1 MPAHS
6 VENALISRRGVL
18 KVGAVASVLLAT
30 AGLGASLSG
39 CSASS
44 SARGFS
50 VLRSS
55 DLAFLRALIPV
66 MLTASV
72 TAPAMPGAVKATLDT
87 LDDNLN
93 HLSPALLTL
102 TQQLFDVLAMP
113 VTRGPLTGVWGR
125 WENSSPEQIESFLQR
140 WQNSSLSLLKMGL
153 AGATGDDELVRVPA
167 VLGRLR
173 LPRATQ
179 AVKNPWG
186 RACSRFRQRATSDL
200 LS

>member
-6 VENALISRRGVL
+6 VENALLSRRGVL
-18 KVGAVASVLLAT
+18 RVGAVASAFLAT
-30 AGLGASLSG
+30 AGVGASLGG

-55 DLAFLRALIPV
+55 DLAILRALIPV
-66 MLTASV
+66 MLAGSV
-72 TAPAMPGAVKATLDT
+72 ADGSMPGAAKTTLSK

-102 TQQLFDVLAMP
+102 TRQLFDVLAMP

-125 WENSSPEQIESFLQR
+125 
-140 WQNSSLSLLKMGL
+140 
-153 AGATGDDELVRVPA
+153 
-167 VLGRLR
+167 
-173 LPRATQ
+173 
-179 AVKNPWG
+179 
-186 RACSRFRQRATSDL
+186 
-200 LS
+200 

>member
-18 KVGAVASVLLAT
+18 KIGAVASVLLAT

-55 DLAFLRALIPV
+55 DLGFLRALIPV

-125 WENSSPEQIESFLQR
+125 WENASPEQIETFLQR
-140 WQNSSLSLLKMGL
+140 WQNSSLSLLKMGHGSL
-153 AGATGDDELVRVPA
+153 VQLVMMSWYECPQSWGACGYPGPPKL
-167 VLGRLR
+167 
-173 LPRATQ
+173 
-179 AVKNPWG
+179 
-186 RACSRFRQRATSDL
+186 
-200 LS
+200 